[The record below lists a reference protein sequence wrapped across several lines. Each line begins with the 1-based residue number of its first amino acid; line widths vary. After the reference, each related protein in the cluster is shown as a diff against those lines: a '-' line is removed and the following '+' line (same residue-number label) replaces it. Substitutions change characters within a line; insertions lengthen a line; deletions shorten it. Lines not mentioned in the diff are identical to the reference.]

1 MTDRLHTPGPWTY
14 KPTKYDDW
22 GTVKAGKFSICQ
34 ARDPRA
40 MGDGI
45 LADHRHAG
53 TDPWEANARLIS
65 AAPDLLEALEPF
77 AAMLKP
83 HHGDLDDERP
93 IMGIEDAVFTVGDLR
108 KARAAIDKA
117 TGGDA

>member
-1 MTDRLHTPGPWTY
+1 MLKMSDNATPHIMHKCGHDWTDTGDRS
-14 KPTKYDDW
+14 
-22 GTVKAGKFSICQ
+22 SIVCIM
-34 ARDPRA
+34 PPE
-40 MGDGI
+40 I
-45 LADHRHAG
+45 LSNYNSL
-53 TDPWEANARLIS
+53 ANARLIA

-77 AAMLKP
+77 AAMLKQ